1 MTSTYTDPRASG
13 DAGALHALR
22 EAEPTPFWLD
32 DPRAPAPAPALTG
45 ADSCDL
51 AVVGA
56 GFTGLWTAL
65 QAKERDPGADVV
77 VLDAGVVA
85 GQASG
90 RNGGICMA
98 SLTHGVAQGAELFPR
113 EERKLIDL
121 GMENLDAIEETVARH
136 GIECGWE
143 RTGELDIAS
152 APWQVEGLREERD
165 HYARVGLAHEWL
177 DRDAMQADVR
187 SPLYHAGLWHHDAAI
202 LDPARLAWGLARVCA
217 ERGVRFY
224 ERTPVS
230 ALSRSGAGVELRAP
244 WGTLRARR
252 AILGTNA
259 FRPLLRR
266 LRLHVVPVYDY
277 ALMTE
282 PLSPEQLEAIGWSRR
297 QALADAGYLFHYYR
311 LTEDQRILWG
321 GWDAFYHYGNR
332 IAPGLEDRPD
342 MYAKLARHFFA
353 TFPQLE
359 GLRFTHR
366 WAGVIDT
373 CSRFCQFWGTALD
386 GRVSYVLGY
395 TGLGVAASRFGA
407 RVALDLVGDSPT
419 ELTRLDFVRS
429 RPLPFPPEPL
439 RFPLIEVT
447 RRSTI
452 GAEAR
457 DGRRNL
463 WLRTLDRFGVGFDS

>member
-1 MTSTYTDPRASG
+1 MNARLASTEAVGPRA
-13 DAGALHALR
+13 LEALR
-22 EAEPTPFWLD
+22 DAVPAPFWLSS
-32 DPRAPAPAPALTG
+32 PEAPAPWPALAG
-45 ADSCDL
+45 ADECDL

-65 QAKERDPGADVV
+65 LAKERDPGADVV
-77 VLDAGVVA
+77 VLDAGPVG

-98 SLTHGVAQGAELFPR
+98 SLTHGVAQGAELFPD
-113 EERKLIDL
+113 EEARLMRL
-121 GMENLDAIEETVARH
+121 GLENLDEIEQTIARE
-136 GIECGWE
+136 GIACGWE

-152 APWQVEGLREERD
+152 APWQVEGLEEERA
-165 HYARVGLAHEWL
+165 HYARLGVGHEWL
-177 DRDAMQADVR
+177 DAEALRADVH
-187 SPLYHAGLWHHDAAI
+187 SSTYHAGLWHHDAAI
-202 LDPARLAWGLARVCA
+202 LDPARLAWGLARACA
-217 ERGVRFY
+217 AKGVRFF
-224 ERTPVS
+224 ERAPVRALERAPS
-230 ALSRSGAGVELRAP
+230 AVELRTP

-252 AILGTNA
+252 AVLATNA

-266 LRLHVVPVYDY
+266 LRLSVVPVYDY

-282 PLSPEQLEAIGWSRR
+282 PLTPEQLASIGWSRR

-321 GWDAFYHYGNR
+321 GWDAFYHYGSR
-332 IAPGLEDRPD
+332 IAAELEDRPD
-342 MYAKLARHFFA
+342 VHAVLAGHFFT

-373 CSRFCQFWGTALD
+373 CSRFCQFWGTALGGD
-386 GRVSYVLGY
+386 VSYVLGY

-407 RVALDLVGDSPT
+407 RVALDLVGGEPT
-419 ELTRLDFVRS
+419 ELTELRFVRS

-439 RFPLIEVT
+439 RLPLIEIT
-447 RRSTI
+447 RRSTKR
-452 GAEAR
+452 AEQNG
-457 DGRRNL
+457 GRRDL
-463 WLRTLDRFGVGFDS
+463 WLRTLDRFGLGFDS